1 MKNESPHVQGPL
13 QKMTIVQKVN
23 FEARPERE
31 TGTIRVSTLAN
42 RYRAQQP
49 LPLPSTVDDS

>member
-13 QKMTIVQKVN
+13 QKMTFVQKVS

-42 RYRAQQP
+42 RHRAQQP
-49 LPLPSTVDDS
+49 LPSIVDDS